1 MTFELESEALDT
13 LEMLANLDHE
23 VLYSIMSDIHSWVH
37 GTLCNQ
43 MEDWNT
49 PELIDWFMKTY
60 DFNPVS
66 KSWNL
71 KVTIH

>member
-1 MTFELESEALDT
+1 MTFELEAEALDT
-13 LEMLANLDHE
+13 LEMLGELDQE
-23 VLYSIMSDIHSWVH
+23 VLYSIISDIHSWVH
-37 GTLCNQ
+37 GVGCNH
-43 MEDWNT
+43 MECWDN
-49 PELIDWFMKTY
+49 PELIGWFMQTY

>member
-1 MTFELESEALDT
+1 MTFEMDDAALGT

-23 VLYSIMSDIHSWVH
+23 VLYSIISDIHLWVH
-37 GTLCNQ
+37 GTYCNR
-43 MEDWNT
+43 MEFWDT
-49 PELIDWFMKTY
+49 RELIEWFTQNY

-66 KSWNL
+66 KTWNL